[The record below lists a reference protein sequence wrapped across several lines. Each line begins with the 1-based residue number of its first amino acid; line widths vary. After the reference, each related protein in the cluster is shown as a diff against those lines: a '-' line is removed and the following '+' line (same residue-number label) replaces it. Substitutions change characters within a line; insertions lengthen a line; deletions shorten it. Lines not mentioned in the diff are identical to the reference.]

1 MELQNAP
8 PGLLQQKAGRVMS
21 IDVLRGIVMFTMVFV
36 NDDYG
41 AKGSPWWLHHW
52 DDLHGQFGPS
62 GMTFVD
68 VVFGAFLFIVG
79 MSVPIALEN
88 RRAHGDSWLKIY
100 GHVILRTV
108 SLVFIGVLMVNG
120 ENISDKIIGWP
131 PRVWEL
137 LLYIGIILT
146 FHWVRFRKPV
156 FTYISWG
163 VRALGLGLLLFLGWK
178 FRNGKGLWIEHS
190 WWGILGLI
198 GWAYFGATTIYL
210 LLRKEGL
217 AMLVGAVAV
226 LMSVHFAVGNGSFH
240 AVQKF
245 RLPLFGHKYSVGD
258 WLAIDEAFGS
268 QAAIT
273 MAGVVL
279 GAMLLPTS
287 GLSSAKEKIR
297 FAFVFAILLSVGGL
311 LLTRTYGIS
320 KDNATPTWCL
330 YCAAIITALWIVLYA
345 VIDVAGWRAWSIPL
359 AWAGASALM
368 IYVLSDVWDVVNDKF
383 VHWPWYDNLDTYPG
397 SINHKLIT
405 AAGLSL
411 IGGVLGRVGFKLKL

>member
-1 MELQNAP
+1 M
-8 PGLLQQKAGRVMS
+8 
-21 IDVLRGIVMFTMVFV
+21 
-36 NDDYG
+36 
-41 AKGSPWWLHHW
+41 
-52 DDLHGQFGPS
+52 
-62 GMTFVD
+62 
-68 VVFGAFLFIVG
+68 
-79 MSVPIALEN
+79 
-88 RRAHGDSWLKIY
+88 
-100 GHVILRTV
+100 
-108 SLVFIGVLMVNG
+108 
-120 ENISDKIIGWP
+120 
-131 PRVWEL
+131 
-137 LLYIGIILT
+137 
-146 FHWVRFRKPV
+146 
-156 FTYISWG
+156 
-163 VRALGLGLLLFLGWK
+163 
-178 FRNGKGLWIEHS
+178 WIEHS

-240 AVQKF
+240 AIQKF

-345 VIDVAGWRAWSIPL
+345 VIDVAGWRTWSIPL
-359 AWAGASALM
+359 AWAGAGADDLCPVRCVGCRQRQIRAL
-368 IYVLSDVWDVVNDKF
+368 
-383 VHWPWYDNLDTYPG
+383 
-397 SINHKLIT
+397 
-405 AAGLSL
+405 GL
-411 IGGVLGRVGFKLKL
+411 V